1 MTSTTPERDS
11 RSDVTRRRAATRD
24 LIPGLAALVIAEGSL
39 IVADPDATSS
49 GWHMLWAL
57 SPLVGIA
64 LLAWGQLRVLRR
76 SDEWERLKQLTAM
89 SIGFGVLAV
98 LLAVVGVLQAAS
110 IGDVARLVQVTFF
123 VGIAA
128 WVGALW
134 ITWGKS

>member
-64 LLAWGQLRVLRR
+64 LLA
-76 SDEWERLKQLTAM
+76 
-89 SIGFGVLAV
+89 
-98 LLAVVGVLQAAS
+98 
-110 IGDVARLVQVTFF
+110 
-123 VGIAA
+123 
-128 WVGALW
+128 
-134 ITWGKS
+134 

>member
-1 MTSTTPERDS
+1 MTSTTPERHS